1 MLAIT
6 HRSIEDEMAG
16 KAKKTATKTKR
27 KAAKSGAAKKRGA
40 APAEKKAAA
49 GKRAGKAPPKKK
61 ARGRAL
67 RQTASKK
74 AAYKKAASKKTAR
87 AAGKLR
93 LTMLTGNYDIV
104 RALKDGTVQ
113 PKGID
118 LVVGSYP
125 GTRSIHDHVAHGKAC
140 DINEYNGGHYVVQKA
155 HGRDD
160 ITALP
165 VFLHRRFRH
174 GFIYVNTAKG
184 IERPSDLAGGRVA
197 CRTIGAAANYWMRG
211 HLEEHGAPHRSITWV
226 IETLDEAS
234 EQAPDDL
241 KIEVVPKGRKVEDM
255 VLEGAVDAIIMPNVN
270 QAHAEGDPRIA
281 RLWPNYKEV
290 EIDYYDR
297 TGFFPIMHVTTVP
310 TAIVE
315 KHPWVVES
323 LTLAFEEAKQLAY
336 KRLANPRN
344 VPLAF
349 CHSYREEEAA
359 LLGSDPWEYGL
370 SDINKRNYDTLVGY
384 VHDQVLTGPRPQL
397 EDLFPKE
404 AFELDLPLPRLH
416 ALEYNF

>member
-1 MLAIT
+1 
-6 HRSIEDEMAG
+6 MARNT
-16 KAKKTATKTKR
+16 KKTQKKTAKKKKTAR
-27 KAAKSGAAKKRGA
+27 SGAAQAKQ
-40 APAEKKAAA
+40 AA
-49 GKRAGKAPPKKK
+49 GKRAKKAAPKKK
-61 ARGRAL
+61 GTRRAL
-67 RQTASKK
+67 RQTTARK
-74 AAYKKAASKKTAR
+74 APR

-93 LTMLTGNYDIV
+93 LTMLTGNYEIV
-104 RALKDGTVQ
+104 RALKDGTVR

-118 LVVGSYP
+118 LIVGSYP
-125 GTRSIHDHVAHGKAC
+125 GTSSIHDHVARGKAC

-155 HGRDD
+155 HGRGD

-174 GFIYVNTAKG
+174 GFIYINTGKG
-184 IERPSDLAGGRVA
+184 IDRPSDLAGRRVA

-211 HLEEHGAPHRSITWV
+211 HLGENGAPHRSITWV

-234 EQAPDDL
+234 ERAPADL

-255 VLEGAVDAIIMPNVN
+255 VLEGEVDAIIMPNVN
-270 QAHAEGDPRIA
+270 QAQAEGDPRIA
-281 RLWPNYKEV
+281 RLWPNYKDV
-290 EIDYYDR
+290 EIDYYKR

-315 KHPWVVES
+315 KYPWVVES

-336 KRLANPRN
+336 LRLANPRN

-349 CHSYREEEAA
+349 CHSYREAEAE
-359 LLGSDPWEYGL
+359 LLGPDPWEYGL
-370 SDINKRNYDTLVGY
+370 SDLNKRNYDTLVGY

-397 EDLFPKE
+397 DDLFPRD
-404 AFELDLPLPRLH
+404 AFELDLPLPRMHKL
-416 ALEYNF
+416 AYNF